1 MSHRRGGQARVSV
14 GLLHEFDGDCLDPPS
29 IDWTRMAEPQAD
41 GYDTDMT
48 LYLSE
53 NVITPLRPRVY
64 QRRAIE
70 GTHAF
75 CHDKVALRP
84 APERGLLSE
93 TIVPAEL
100 NHRHLEMGAALLA
113 RWPTVYSQ
121 FQRLIDTV
129 YPYTDPEQTRLGKWA
144 LGSSSHSYEEEPGS
158 VHSTIDD
165 ALGFAQA
172 LVHEMAHQK
181 LRALGVSLDSAER
194 LIVNDPS
201 QLFKS
206 PLHKDWL
213 RPITAVF
220 HDQYSFIYVTALDLE
235 MFARSEEEWES
246 QRILMLLARNVP
258 RMEVG
263 FDEIGRHIRTDA
275 AGEQFFEAFMQWS
288 RNVLLRGRQT
298 LDANGYGL
306 H

>member
-1 MSHRRGGQARVSV
+1 
-14 GLLHEFDGDCLDPPS
+14 
-29 IDWTRMAEPQAD
+29 MAEPQAD

-48 LYLSE
+48 LYLCE
-53 NVITPLRPRVY
+53 NVVTPLRPRVY

-70 GTHAF
+70 GALAF
-75 CHDKVALRP
+75 CHEKVALRP
-84 APERGLLSE
+84 APERGLMSE
-93 TIVPAEL
+93 SIVPAEL
-100 NHRHLEMGAALLA
+100 NHPHLEMGAALLA

-129 YPYTDPEQTRLGKWA
+129 YPYIDPEQTRLGKWA
-144 LGSSSHSYEEEPGS
+144 LGSSSHSYDEEPGS

-181 LRALGVSLDSAER
+181 LRALGVSLASADR
-194 LIVNDPS
+194 LIVSDSSRLFRSPILND
-201 QLFKS
+201 QTY
-206 PLHKDWL
+206 
-213 RPITAVF
+213 PITAVF

-235 MFARSEEEWES
+235 MFAKAEGEWES

-258 RMEVG
+258 RMEMG
-263 FDEIGRHIRTDA
+263 FDEIREHIRTDE
-275 AGEQFFEAFMQWS
+275 AGDHFLKGFMQWS
-288 RNVLLRGRQT
+288 RDVLLRGRQA

-306 H
+306 N